1 MMLAALLIAPALIGY
16 AQQAPPGAS
25 QPDEGLAGAL
35 SERGIP
41 GSIIAGVPSQKLDAD
56 VLVVQPTENW
66 NARNGAE
73 LLRAPEIRRILVQ

>member
-1 MMLAALLIAPALIGY
+1 MLAALLIAPALIGY

-41 GSIIAGVPSQKLDAD
+41 GSIIAG
-56 VLVVQPTENW
+56 
-66 NARNGAE
+66 
-73 LLRAPEIRRILVQ
+73 LLQQATSFAYTSSIRFPPPR